1 MGLFW
6 RSRRKKQN
14 EDDPNVQGFV
24 RTSKTSGKKRNER
37 LILLK
42 SLLMVSL
49 DQIPIFVEELQNGN
63 ILVLNTEPMSH
74 TKAQVVDRQRAIDQI
89 RGACREIGGEV
100 AQLGESYYIVVTPPS
115 VKIWAQPK
123 SPGASEE
130 EPQLDK
136 EQETI

>member
-6 RSRRKKQN
+6 RSRRKKQK
-14 EDDPNVQGFV
+14 DHDLKVKGFIKS
-24 RTSKTSGKKRNER
+24 SKTAGNDRR
-37 LILLK
+37 ILLK
-42 SLLMVSL
+42 SLPMVSL
-49 DQIPIFVEELQNGN
+49 DQIPLFVEELQNGN

-115 VKIWAQPK
+115 VKIWAKPQSSEVP
-123 SPGASEE
+123 EE
-130 EPQLDK
+130 EPKVDDLP
-136 EQETI
+136 ETS

>member
-6 RSRRKKQN
+6 RSRKKPKD
-14 EDDPNVQGFV
+14 DDPKAQGFV
-24 RTSKTSGKKRNER
+24 KSLKISGKNRNDR
-37 LILLK
+37 RILLK
-42 SLLMVSL
+42 SLPMASL
-49 DQIPIFVEELQNGN
+49 DQIPLFIEELQNGN

-115 VKIWAQPK
+115 VKIWAKPQT
-123 SPGASEE
+123 SEVQEE
-130 EPQLDK
+130 ESTLDELQDK
-136 EQETI
+136 P